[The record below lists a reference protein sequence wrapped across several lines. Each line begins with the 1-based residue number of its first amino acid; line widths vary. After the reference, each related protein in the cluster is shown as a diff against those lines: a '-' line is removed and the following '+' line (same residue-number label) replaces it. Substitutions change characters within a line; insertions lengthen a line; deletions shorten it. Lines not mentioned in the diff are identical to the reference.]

1 MSPDPSQDVAQ
12 VLSAISAGDQQAASD
27 LLPVVYE
34 ELQKLAHHKLT
45 HEPRGHT
52 LQTTALVHE
61 AYVRLVGHQ
70 DPGWDGRGHFFAA
83 AAEAMRRILI
93 ERARRRGRLK
103 HGAGYR
109 RFEMTDAAASEDQP
123 PVDVL
128 ALDEALQRLEAYD
141 HRKSEIVKLRFFG
154 GLTVEETAAALAVSP
169 ATVKSDWSF
178 ARAWLHRELSRGD
191 TTTQPARES
200 DPTSPSSDICRME

>member
-1 MSPDPSQDVAQ
+1 MNPDPTQNVTQ
-12 VLSAISAGDQQAASD
+12 ILSAISAGDRQAASD
-27 LLPVVYE
+27 LLPVVYK
-34 ELQKLAHHKLT
+34 ELQKLAHRKLA

-61 AYVRLVGHQ
+61 AYLRLVGRQ
-70 DPGWDGRGHFFAA
+70 DPGWDGRGHFFTA

-103 HGAGYR
+103 HGAEYR
-109 RFEMTDAAASEDQP
+109 RVEMNDAATSEDHSS
-123 PVDVL
+123 VDVL
-128 ALDEALQRLEAYD
+128 ALDEALQRLQAYD
-141 HRKSEIVKLRFFG
+141 RRKSEIVKLRFFA
-154 GLTVEETAAALAVSP
+154 GLTVDETAAALTVSP

-191 TTTQPARES
+191 STAQPSREP
-200 DPTSPSSDICRME
+200 DPTSPSSGICRME